1 MNRAITEIFPPT
13 LITEGSRIQGDLTF
27 SSEAQIHG
35 TVEGDIQQTAPEAL
49 RVGRN
54 GWVQG
59 SIHSVG
65 PVTIDGRVEGN
76 VRSTTKIRLTQTAQ
90 VRGSITAPQIEV
102 RPGAVFDGEF
112 RMKTTASRPQLVPL
126 KAA

>member
-1 MNRAITEIFPPT
+1 MNRALTEIFPPS
-13 LITEGSRIQGDLTF
+13 LITEGSRIQGDLAF

-35 TVEGDIQQTAPEAL
+35 TVEGDIHQTSPDAL
-49 RVGRN
+49 RVGRS

-59 SIHSVG
+59 SIESAG
-65 PVTIDGRVEGN
+65 PVTIDGKVDGEI
-76 VRSTTKIRLTQTAQ
+76 RSSQKIRLNQTAI
-90 VRGSITAPQIEV
+90 VKGALNAPQIEV

-112 RMKTTASRPQLVPL
+112 RMKTAASGTRTLPR